1 MISRLLG
8 TSFSFSAH
16 NTFFTDRILLKDK
29 VREASFIAVI
39 SEFTKNYLLRV
50 TGEEER
56 RDNCRIVRC
65 GVSPGLF
72 NPSERKKQKKN
83 GPVEILFVAQLA
95 ERKGAPFLVEACEM
109 LVKDGISNFHCTIA
123 GGGPQL
129 ELLRNMAERAG
140 IEKYVSLPGAVFQE
154 EVRELLKEA
163 DIFTL
168 PCIVAEDGDIDG
180 IPVSLMEAM
189 AMEIPVISTTV
200 SGIPELVDDG
210 VNGFL
215 VPEKNCP
222 ALADALKRLIRD
234 KKFRIELGRNARL
247 KILDEFDL
255 EKNAL
260 RLATLLREM
269 F

>member
-1 MISRLLG
+1 MEHEEKLIFTGYFDEQDSQR
-8 TSFSFSAH
+8 TSFD
-16 NTFFTDRILLKDK
+16 TILRHESKLILTGLGSLKGWMAMGIGALVGIVAPRGAVRYYRKRRVMRFNKQLVDSLIAMSNAFRAGLNLPQAMEYIA
-29 VREASFIAVI
+29 REAPAPLSQEFGLCV
-39 SEFTKNYLLRV
+39 SEIKL
-50 TGEEER
+50 
-56 RDNCRIVRC
+56 
-65 GVSPGLF
+65 GVS
-72 NPSERKKQKKN
+72 
-83 GPVEILFVAQLA
+83 ID
-95 ERKGAPFLVEACEM
+95 EA
-109 LVKDGISNFHCTIA
+109 
-123 GGGPQL
+123 
-129 ELLRNMAERAG
+129 LRNMAERAG

-168 PCIVAEDGDIDG
+168 PCIVAEDGDIDS

-215 VPEKNCP
+215 VPEKNAA